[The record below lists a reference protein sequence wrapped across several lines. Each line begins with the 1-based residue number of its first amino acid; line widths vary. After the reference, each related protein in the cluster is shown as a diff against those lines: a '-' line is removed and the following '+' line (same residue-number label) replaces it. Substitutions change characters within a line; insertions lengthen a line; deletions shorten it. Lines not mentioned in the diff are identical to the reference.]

1 MNTLIIAICLA
12 GISAVLL
19 LAGTI
24 DPEARQALAMGQVL
38 IIAAGLSVAVQIL
51 RQMFPRKEKNGRAK
65 REN

>member
-24 DPEARQALAMGQVL
+24 DPEARQALAMGQVFV
-38 IIAAGLSVAVQIL
+38 IAAGLVISAQIL
-51 RQMFPRKEKNGRAK
+51 SQMFPRKTKSKKGGNA
-65 REN
+65 